1 MRLCAD
7 FNILTSE
14 LGRHRPYCT
23 LQGLREHSVVL
34 MGKNTMMK
42 RCIKVYAEEKQ
53 EDKWNVLLD
62 YLVGN
67 VGIIFTTV
75 RIFA

>member
-1 MRLCAD
+1 
-7 FNILTSE
+7 
-14 LGRHRPYCT
+14 
-23 LQGLREHSVVL
+23 
-34 MGKNTMMK
+34 MMK
-42 RCIKVYAEEKQ
+42 RCIKVYAEEKE

>member
-1 MRLCAD
+1 
-7 FNILTSE
+7 
-14 LGRHRPYCT
+14 
-23 LQGLREHSVVL
+23 

-42 RCIKVYAEEKQ
+42 RCIKVYAEEKK

-75 RIFA
+75 SIIYAAFHAFMPSRASV

>member
-1 MRLCAD
+1 
-7 FNILTSE
+7 
-14 LGRHRPYCT
+14 
-23 LQGLREHSVVL
+23 

-42 RCIKVYAEEKQ
+42 RCIKVYVEEKKD
-53 EDKWNVLLD
+53 DKWNVLLD

-75 RIFA
+75 SIPYAALHDILWKILLTSD

>member
-1 MRLCAD
+1 MTLE
-7 FNILTSE
+7 LTQA
-14 LGRHRPYCT
+14 GHDTKPCYV

-75 RIFA
+75 RVLM

>member
-1 MRLCAD
+1 MFDRC
-7 FNILTSE
+7 FFW
-14 LGRHRPYCT
+14 
-23 LQGLREHSVVL
+23 QGLREHSVVL

-42 RCIKVYAEEKQ
+42 RCIKVYVEEKQ
-53 EDKWNVLLD
+53 DDKWNVLLD

-75 RIFA
+75 SIISVSYIYANLCNWLT

>member
-1 MRLCAD
+1 
-7 FNILTSE
+7 
-14 LGRHRPYCT
+14 
-23 LQGLREHSVVL
+23 

-42 RCIKVYAEEKQ
+42 RCIKVYAEEKND
-53 EDKWNVLLD
+53 DKWNVLLD

-75 RIFA
+75 SITYAAFHASMPSCANVRLDSD

>member
-1 MRLCAD
+1 MVLLM
-7 FNILTSE
+7 NLTM
-14 LGRHRPYCT
+14 

-42 RCIKVYAEEKQ
+42 RCIKVYAEEK
-53 EDKWNVLLD
+53 EDDKWNVLLD

-75 RIFA
+75 SSASAKDVALRG